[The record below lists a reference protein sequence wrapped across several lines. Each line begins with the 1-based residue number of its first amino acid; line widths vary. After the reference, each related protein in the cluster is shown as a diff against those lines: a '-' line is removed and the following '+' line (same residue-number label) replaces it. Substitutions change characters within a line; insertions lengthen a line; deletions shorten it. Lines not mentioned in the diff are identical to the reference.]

1 MAKKKQKK
9 YLFFIALVL
18 VAAVVISGV
27 FILALKAAS
36 SGKVVLEHEYYGVS
50 GETVLDKDEY
60 EQMLKQQKS
69 FIVAS
74 AASACSSDILDFID
88 DFSEN
93 EKIAYFYLNWSN
105 FHESSTGEEIK
116 YPPTVFIVEKGK
128 IRAYLDSDADKDVE
142 KYNNYEDF
150 VAWMRENIEF

>member
-1 MAKKKQKK
+1 MAKKRQKK
-9 YLFFIALVL
+9 YLFLIALVL
-18 VAAVVISGV
+18 VAMVTLSGF
-27 FILALKAAS
+27 FIFALKNT
-36 SGKVVLEHEYYGVS
+36 GKIRLDAEYYGTS
-50 GETVLDKDEY
+50 GETAIDKDEY
-60 EQMLKQQKS
+60 EQMLSQQKS

-105 FHESSTGEEIK
+105 FRDSSTGEEIK
-116 YPPTVFIVEKGK
+116 YPPTVFIVSKGK

-142 KYNNYEDF
+142 KYNNYEEF
-150 VAWMRENIEF
+150 AAWMRENIEF